1 MKNKQ
6 KQQPVKSIVNKPI
19 KTILDDDFELDSYP
33 TQKMDNAQIG
43 SGEFKEKIR
52 KGQRKAWY

>member
-6 KQQPVKSIVNKPI
+6 KQQPVKAIVNKPI
-19 KTILDDDFELDSYP
+19 KAILDDDLELDYYS

-43 SGEFKEKIR
+43 SGEFKEKIKR
-52 KGQRKAWY
+52 GQKKVWY